1 MLAKILSSSIY
12 GLEALLVNVEVDVT
26 AGLPT
31 FLIVGLPDISVKES
45 RERIKS
51 AIKNCGYQ
59 FPVKQV
65 TINLAPADIKKEG
78 PYFDLPMAIG
88 ILSATGVI
96 SRKEID
102 DFLIMGELSLDGS
115 IRPIK
120 GALSMSVKAR
130 EAKLK
135 GFILSQDN
143 SREAAIVEGVD
154 IYPVSNLPEA
164 VEFLNGRR
172 PITPYK
178 VDPMNLFLERSQY
191 DIGFQDVKG
200 QTHVKRALEV
210 AVAGGHNIIM
220 IGPPGSGKTMLA
232 KRLPTILPPMTFEEA
247 IETTKINSIA
257 GVFNSKKGLT
267 AVRPFRAPHHT
278 ISNAGLV
285 GGGTYPMPG
294 EISLAHNGVLFLDEL
309 LEFQRNV
316 LDVLRQPM
324 EDGLVTI
331 SRASHS
337 LTYPARFMLAAAM
350 NPCPCGYF
358 TDQFKECTCTPL
370 QIQRYLS
377 KISGPLMDRIDIHIE
392 VPSVKYRELA
402 SPHPSENSE
411 VIRERVAKAREIQLE
426 RLKGEKIYC
435 NAQMGSQKI
444 RKYCSI
450 SEDSENLLEMAIDRL
465 GFSARAH
472 DRILKVARTI
482 ADLEG
487 ASCIEAN
494 HISEAIQYRSLDRYP
509 WNR

>member
-1 MLAKILSSSIY
+1 MLAKVLSSSIY
-12 GLEALLVNVEVDVT
+12 GLEALLVKVEVDVT

-45 RERIKS
+45 RERIKA
-51 AIKNCGYQ
+51 AIKNCGYN

-96 SRKEID
+96 SRKDID
-102 DFLIMGELSLDGS
+102 DFLILGELSLDGS
-115 IRPIK
+115 VRPIK

-135 GFILSQDN
+135 GCILPRDN
-143 SREAAIVEGVD
+143 SQEAAVVEGVD
-154 IYPVSNLPEA
+154 IYPVVNLPEA

-172 PITPYK
+172 TITPFK
-178 VDPMNLFLERSQY
+178 VDPMDIFLERSQY
-191 DIGFQDVKG
+191 DICFQDVKG
-200 QTHVKRALEV
+200 QAHVKRALEV
-210 AVAGGHNIIM
+210 AAAGGHNIIM
-220 IGPPGSGKTMLA
+220 IGPPGSGKTMLV

-257 GVFNSKKGLT
+257 GVFDSKKGLT

-309 LEFQRNV
+309 PEFQRNV

-331 SRASHS
+331 ARASHS

-377 KISGPLMDRIDIHIE
+377 KISGPLLDRIDIHIE
-392 VPSVKYRELA
+392 VPTVKYRELA
-402 SPHPSENSE
+402 SPHPSESSA
-411 VIRERVAKAREIQLE
+411 VIRERVARAREIQLE
-426 RLKGEKIYC
+426 HLKGEKLYC
-435 NAQMGSQKI
+435 NAQMSSRQI
-444 RKYCSI
+444 RKYCSV

-487 ASCIEAN
+487 ASYIEAN
-494 HISEAIQYRSLDRYP
+494 HISEAIQYRSLDRYA
-509 WNR
+509 WGR

>member
-1 MLAKILSSSIY
+1 MLAKVLSAAIY
-12 GLEALLVNVEVDVT
+12 GLEAILVKVEVDVS
-26 AGLPT
+26 AGLPS
-31 FLIVGLPDISVKES
+31 FLTVGLPDTSVKES
-45 RERIKS
+45 RERIKA
-51 AIKNCGYQ
+51 AIKNCGYH

-78 PYFDLPMAIG
+78 PYFDLPMAVG
-88 ILSATGVI
+88 ILSTTGVI
-96 SRKEID
+96 SRNEID
-102 DFLIMGELSLDGS
+102 DFLILGELSLDGS

-120 GALSMSVKAR
+120 GTLSMAVKAK
-130 EAKLK
+130 EAKLR
-135 GFILSQDN
+135 GFLLPHDN
-143 SREAAIVEGVD
+143 APEAAIVEGVD
-154 IYPVSNLPEA
+154 IYPVTNLPEA
-164 VEFLNGRR
+164 VEFLNGNR
-172 PITPYK
+172 PLTPFK
-178 VDPMNLFLERSQY
+178 VDPMSLFMEQSKS
-191 DIGFQDVKG
+191 DTDFQEVKG
-200 QTHVKRALEV
+200 QAQVKRALEV
-210 AVAGGHNIIM
+210 AAAGGHNIIM
-220 IGPPGSGKTMLA
+220 VGPPGSGKTMLA

-247 IETTKINSIA
+247 IETTKIHSIA
-257 GVFNSKKGLT
+257 GLFNSKKGLT

-309 LEFQRNV
+309 PEFQRNV

-324 EDGLVTI
+324 EDGVVSI
-331 SRASHS
+331 ARAAHS

-358 TDQFKECTCTPL
+358 TDQFRECTCTPL

-392 VPSVKYRELA
+392 VPSVKYRDLA
-402 SPHPSENSE
+402 SLHPSDSSA
-411 VIRERVAKAREIQLE
+411 VIRKRVIRAREIQLE

-435 NAQMGSQKI
+435 TSQMGSRQIK
-444 RKYCSI
+444 KYCSI
-450 SEDSENLLEMAIDRL
+450 SEDSKNLLEMAIDRL

-487 ASCIEAN
+487 VSNIEAN

-509 WNR
+509 RNR